1 MKRKANKKIVKAV
14 DEIQKIY
21 DIIYEIKD
29 KDEQRIIS
37 NLFQDLS
44 DKLLDNVQGGSMNWS
59 EKYYEGLNEEQHTIN
74 NEWFKKMLSCL
85 NDTGTLIVPN
95 LNKSFNKQGEEV

>member
-44 DKLLDNVQGGSMNWS
+44 DKLLDNV
-59 EKYYEGLNEEQHTIN
+59 
-74 NEWFKKMLSCL
+74 
-85 NDTGTLIVPN
+85 
-95 LNKSFNKQGEEV
+95 

>member
-1 MKRKANKKIVKAV
+1 
-14 DEIQKIY
+14 
-21 DIIYEIKD
+21 
-29 KDEQRIIS
+29 
-37 NLFQDLS
+37 
-44 DKLLDNVQGGSMNWS
+44 MNWS

-95 LNKSFNKQGEEV
+95 LNKSFNKQGEEM